1 MTPPGPGPAIGLTQF
16 QPGTP
21 GRSLGG
27 NALSDSF
34 PHFSSVRNGAQRSAF
49 PLARGA
55 GLRLRNGKREPLGCG
70 TDQERYNEK
79 RTSKWMSFFGASD
92 EARTRY
98 LHLGKVALYQMSYT
112 RDNKK
117 DDTRYHPFCQ
127 HKIQSF
133 SKKRFLI
140 PPRFPDRRG
149 RGRWTRY
156 SPDPSSA
163 GRCTASGA
171 GPGGGTGP
179 TGGDSRGRWPQ

>member
-1 MTPPGPGPAIGLTQF
+1 MPQTDVLFWERVTRLEPASVPTKATGFCGAPNLRFQVKVEVASSRDKKKWRYTQIGIS
-16 QPGTP
+16 P
-21 GRSLGG
+21 
-27 NALSDSF
+27 
-34 PHFSSVRNGAQRSAF
+34 
-49 PLARGA
+49 
-55 GLRLRNGKREPLGCG
+55 
-70 TDQERYNEK
+70 YY
-79 RTSKWMSFFGASD
+79 GASD

-112 RDNKK
+112 RDNKR

-133 SKKRFLI
+133 SKKLFLI

-156 SPDPSSA
+156 SPDRSSA

>member
-1 MTPPGPGPAIGLTQF
+1 MPQTDVLFWERVTRLELASVPTKAHGFCGAPNLRF
-16 QPGTP
+16 QVKVEV
-21 GRSLGG
+21 
-27 NALSDSF
+27 A
-34 PHFSSVRNGAQRSAF
+34 SSQDKKNGDIPEQVRLHSH
-49 PLARGA
+49 
-55 GLRLRNGKREPLGCG
+55 
-70 TDQERYNEK
+70 
-79 RTSKWMSFFGASD
+79 GASD

-112 RDNKK
+112 RDNKR

-133 SKKRFLI
+133 SKKLFLI

-156 SPDPSSA
+156 SPDRSSA